1 MMAEA
6 IGIIQAEHRAY
17 AAVLDCLDNLVQDV
31 DTRGCSPDFELFGL
45 ILEYI
50 RDFIDRYH
58 HPKEDHYLFKA
69 LRRRAPEVSPAL
81 EALEDEHKRGPEL
94 IRALDWAL
102 REYQALGAS
111 AYSRFRDAARQYVA
125 FERAHMRREET
136 EIIPLARVRLTAGDW
151 QTIDAVL
158 TENNDPVFGAAPTKR
173 FEKLFSTIVAM
184 APVPYGLGVRGPRQ

>member
-1 MMAEA
+1 MAEA

-17 AAVLDCLDNLVQDV
+17 AAVLDSLDNLVRDIE
-31 DTRGCSPDFELFGL
+31 TRGRSPDFELFHL

-69 LRRRAPEVSPAL
+69 LRQRAPEVLPAL

-102 REYQALGAS
+102 REYQGLGAT
-111 AYSRFRDAARQYVA
+111 AYSCFRDAARQYLA

-136 EIIPLARVRLTAGDW
+136 EIIPLARVRLTAEDW
-151 QTIDAVL
+151 QVIDAAF
-158 TENNDPVFGAAPTKR
+158 TENDDPVFGAAPTKR

-184 APVPYGLGVRGPRQ
+184 APVPYGLGVRAPRL

>member
-1 MMAEA
+1 MAEA

-17 AAVLDCLDNLVQDV
+17 AAVLDCLDNLVRDIE
-31 DTRGCSPDFELFGL
+31 TRGYSPDFELLHL
-45 ILEYI
+45 ILEYV

-58 HPKEDHYLFKA
+58 HPKEDHYLFTA
-69 LRRRAPEVSPAL
+69 LRRRAPEASPAL

-94 IRALDWAL
+94 IRTLDWAL

-111 AYSRFRDAARQYVA
+111 AYPRFRDAARQYLA

-136 EIIPLARVRLTAGDW
+136 EIIPLARARLTAEDW
-151 QTIDAVL
+151 NVIDAVF
-158 TENNDPVFGAAPTKR
+158 TENEDPVFGAAPRKR

>member
-1 MMAEA
+1 MAEA

-17 AAVLDCLDNLVQDV
+17 AAVLDCLDNLVRDIE
-31 DTRGCSPDFELFGL
+31 TRGYSPDFELLHL
-45 ILEYI
+45 ILEYV
-50 RDFIDRYH
+50 RDFVDRYH

-81 EALEDEHKRGPEL
+81 EALEDEHKQGPEL

-111 AYSRFRDAARQYVA
+111 ACSRFRDAARQYLA

-136 EIIPLARVRLTAGDW
+136 EIIPLARARLTAEDW
-151 QTIDAVL
+151 HVIDAVF
-158 TENNDPVFGAAPTKR
+158 TENEDPVFGAAPRKR
-173 FEKLFSTIVAM
+173 FEKLFSTIAAM
-184 APVPYGLGVRGPRQ
+184 APVPYGLGVRGPQQ